1 MKKTT
6 LLFLGLSFSFIS
18 FGQYNTQWYYPST
31 LNTAPSGYI
40 GIGTKNNSG
49 VTNTPLPAFNLHLHG
64 TADYLVSDAQAGLKP
79 IEPDTT
85 ISGDSPQVKTV
96 YNYGKTTRL
105 GLTNLTTGMT
115 ETDGSVFRMS
125 GNDLFITNQEV
136 GAINLSTQ
144 NIGFILSG
152 ATNRIW
158 MGGTVTTASNYAR
171 MNMYT
176 TSDNGIYIQTTG
188 VGKYGLRVKV
198 RSGADALQVFDESG
212 VNKNFKVSSEGYVF
226 ARKYT
231 TTLSSIPDY
240 VFASDYALMTF
251 QELRDFI
258 SVNKHLPNVP
268 SAKEYEIEGVDL
280 GEMNR
285 VLLEKVEELT
295 LYILQLEERMSVLE
309 STKK

>member
-6 LLFLGLSFSFIS
+6 LLFLGLGFSFIS

-31 LNTAPSGYI
+31 LNTAPAGYI
-40 GIGTKNNSG
+40 GIGTKNNSTT
-49 VTNTPLPAFNLHLHG
+49 TNTPLPAFNLHLHG
-64 TADYLVSDAQAGLKP
+64 TSDYLLSDGQVGLKP

-85 ISGDSPQVKTV
+85 ISSNIDQLKAMI
-96 YNYGKTTRL
+96 NYGKTTRL
-105 GLTNLTTGMT
+105 GLTNVTTGIT

-125 GNDLFITNQEV
+125 ANDLFITNQEV
-136 GAINLSTQ
+136 GTINLSTQ
-144 NIGFILSG
+144 NINFVLSG

-158 MGGTVTTASNYAR
+158 MGGSITTASNYAR

-188 VGKYGLRVKV
+188 LGKYGLRVKA
-198 RSGADALQVFDESG
+198 RAGADALQVFDETG
-212 VNKNFKVSSEGYVF
+212 ANKNFKVSSEGYVF

-240 VFASDYALMTF
+240 VFAPDYNLMTF
-251 QELRDFI
+251 QELRNYI
-258 SVNKHLPNVP
+258 TTEKHLPNVP
-268 SAKEYEIEGVDL
+268 SAKEYEETGVDL

-295 LYILQLEERMSVLE
+295 LYILQLEDRMKVLE
-309 STKK
+309 TTKN